1 MESLPRYLFSFLS
14 DLLSGLLCIR
24 HPGGQDANVAVI
36 GAATAAEDAQAEV
49 FVYLPHLGGEA
60 LRVVAF
66 EMVESDKFL
75 RA

>member
-1 MESLPRYLFSFLS
+1 
-14 DLLSGLLCIR
+14 
-24 HPGGQDANVAVI
+24 VAVI

-66 EMVESDKFL
+66 EMVESDEFL